1 MRLNLPQNKKPCTS
15 HLVMGQVKCDIRA
28 LDFSFVTFPPR
39 HLIGQ
44 QLERGKFARAKPS
57 DADSPTRSK
66 CRRQEVVRFHTYII
80 QHSH

>member
-57 DADSPTRSK
+57 DATA
-66 CRRQEVVRFHTYII
+66 RQGANAADRKWLDFTHI
-80 QHSH
+80 